1 VDSKLVGV
9 AEMALML
16 GVTRQRV
23 QQLTQRPDFPEPR
36 HRFIMGNAWLLTDF
50 TEWAKANGRTLRKI

>member
-1 VDSKLVGV
+1 VDKLVGV

-23 QQLTQRPDFPEPR
+23 QQLTKRPDFPAPAQ
-36 HRFIMGNAWLLTDF
+36 RFIMGNAWRLVDF
-50 TEWAKANGRTLRKI
+50 TDWAKADGRKLNKI

>member
-1 VDSKLVGV
+1 VDKLVGV

-23 QQLTQRPDFPEPR
+23 QQLTQRPDFPAPA
-36 HRFIMGNAWLLTDF
+36 HRLIMGNAWRLVDF
-50 TEWAKANGRTLRKI
+50 TDWAKANGRKLHKI

>member
-1 VDSKLVGV
+1 MDKLVGV

-23 QQLTQRPDFPEPR
+23 QQLTQRPDFPAPA
-36 HRFIMGNAWLLTDF
+36 HRLIMGNAWRLTDF
-50 TEWAKANGRTLRKI
+50 TDWAKAHGRTLRNI

>member
-1 VDSKLVGV
+1 MDKLVGV

-23 QQLTQRPDFPEPR
+23 QQLTQRPDFPAPA
-36 HRFIMGNAWLLTDF
+36 HRLIMGNAWRLTDF
-50 TEWAKANGRTLRKI
+50 TDWAKAHGRKLRNI